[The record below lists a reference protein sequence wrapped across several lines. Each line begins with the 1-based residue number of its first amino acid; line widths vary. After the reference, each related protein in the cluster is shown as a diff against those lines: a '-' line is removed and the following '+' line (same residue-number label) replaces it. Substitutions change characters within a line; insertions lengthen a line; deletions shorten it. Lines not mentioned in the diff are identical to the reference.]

1 MTWISVKTVKIKFLH
16 QLWEKRKKKKI
27 EGLKGKIRSTKG
39 KTDHDL
45 ALLEIQGKL
54 ILQQN
59 KLTFTND

>member
-1 MTWISVKTVKIKFLH
+1 MKIKFLH

-27 EGLKGKIRSTKG
+27 EGLKGKIGSTKG

>member
-1 MTWISVKTVKIKFLH
+1 MDFSKNSENKISPSVVGE
-16 QLWEKRKKKKI
+16 EKEKKI
-27 EGLKGKIRSTKG
+27 EGLKGKIGSTKG